1 MQKGPEGRGL
11 PRALCYL
18 QKGSQHKVKN
28 HNEVNNN
35 NNNEGEGGRSGGN
48 ALNSFICGGKFK
60 WHDAH
65 IQRHTH
71 THNYSLNGCRHM
83 RTEVLC
89 TKFKF
94 KEKMPK
100 RRCLF
105 I

>member
-1 MQKGPEGRGL
+1 MQKGPEGGRL
-11 PRALCYL
+11 LRAICYL

-60 WHDAH
+60 WHDTH

-71 THNYSLNGCRHM
+71 THTQLQSKWLQTYAN
-83 RTEVLC
+83 
-89 TKFKF
+89 
-94 KEKMPK
+94 
-100 RRCLF
+100 
-105 I
+105 

>member
-1 MQKGPEGRGL
+1 MQKGPEGEL

-28 HNEVNNN
+28 HNEVNNNNN

-65 IQRHTH
+65 TH
-71 THNYSLNGCRHM
+71 SYSLNGCRHM

-89 TKFKF
+89 TKFK
-94 KEKMPK
+94 MPK